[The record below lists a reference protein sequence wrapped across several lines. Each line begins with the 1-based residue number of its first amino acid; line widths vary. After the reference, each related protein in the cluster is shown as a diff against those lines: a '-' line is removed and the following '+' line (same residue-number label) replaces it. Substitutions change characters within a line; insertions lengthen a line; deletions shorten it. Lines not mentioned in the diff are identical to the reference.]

1 MLPQPT
7 RDEIKLRRENA
18 RLKERI
24 KALEE
29 TLGVGEDEVA
39 TLQLVFGLKRKAAQ
53 IFAIIKRRP
62 GVISKDVIYHILY
75 GGLPECEQPTL
86 KTIEVHMVAIRAAL
100 WTHGI
105 VIRTVAVG
113 GYVLDAGRA
122 RQARDADGRVSGI
135 SGSDHVGD
143 ALTLRAAAAGCA
155 VGCRR
160 WLRTLAT
167 CSRLR

>member
-53 IFAIIKRRP
+53 IFAIIKRRQ

-75 GGLPECEQPTL
+75 GGLPECEQPTI

-113 GYVLDAGRA
+113 GYVLDAGARA
-122 RQARDADGRVSGI
+122 R
-135 SGSDHVGD
+135 
-143 ALTLRAAAAGCA
+143 
-155 VGCRR
+155 
-160 WLRTLAT
+160 LAT
-167 CSRLR
+167 LMGEYQASQAAITLEMPSRFELPAQDAPLGVAAC

>member
-1 MLPQPT
+1 MRPQPT

-39 TLQLVFGLKRKAAQ
+39 ALQLVFGLKRKAAQ
-53 IFAIIKRRP
+53 ILAIIERRQ

-75 GGLPECEQPTL
+75 GGLPECEQPTI
-86 KTIEVHMVAIRAAL
+86 KTIEVHMVAIRVAL

-105 VIRTVAVG
+105 AIRTVAVG
-113 GYVLDAGRA
+113 GYVLDAGARA
-122 RQARDADGRVSGI
+122 R
-135 SGSDHVGD
+135 
-143 ALTLRAAAAGCA
+143 
-155 VGCRR
+155 
-160 WLRTLAT
+160 LAT
-167 CSRLR
+167 LMGEYQASQAATTLEMPSRFDLLAQDASLVIGAC